1 MFLVNF
7 LAHAGETANKD
18 REIKKCLTD
27 AYKKTDEEFLLE
39 ASKA

>member
-1 MFLVNF
+1 VSITWHIL
-7 LAHAGETANKD
+7 GETGNKD

-27 AYKKTDEEFLLE
+27 AYKKTDEEFLVE